1 MWWVKV
7 RAGLVSIAVIATVGV
22 LTTLIEGAVATP
34 AEPDEKNSVQQL
46 ANEIQKRDAIIQQL
60 IRRVDTLG
68 EQIGDRRSSSAGG
81 SASEHTELA
90 ALEPEQAAEASPR
103 RVIPGT
109 SPPDQRSGRPAPGQ
123 FDVSD
128 GDAERALERTLIATG
143 NLLVPAGFA
152 EIEPSFNYARREIPT
167 MVLFNLNRN
176 EFVSALTAR
185 VGLPLETQLEASLPY
200 NIAEQEITNAF
211 TSPAQ
216 KVSARWGNS
225 VGDVTLGVAKTF
237 VHESGWI
244 PDLLG
249 RITYEIPSGPQNDN
263 EVPLPSH
270 FHNLAFSTTALKRQ
284 DPLVFVATAGYAKAF
299 QMGQIEPGNQIKF
312 QVGAFLGTS
321 PETTLRSVLQ
331 QNFLDDTK
339 IRDTRV
345 PGSGGVQSVLNFGG
359 SSILYRNVLLDLQV
373 GVGLTNLAP
382 KYSVILSSTYR
393 FGVPGL

>member
-1 MWWVKV
+1 MWWVKL

-34 AEPDEKNSVQQL
+34 AEPDEKNTVQQL
-46 ANEIQKRDAIIQQL
+46 ASEIQKRDAIIQQL
-60 IRRVDTLG
+60 IRRVDALG
-68 EQIGDRRSSSAGG
+68 ERIGDRLSSSAGG

-109 SPPDQRSGRPAPGQ
+109 STPDQRSGRPAPGQ

-152 EIEPSFNYARREIPT
+152 EIEPSFSYARREIPT
-167 MVLFNLNRN
+167 LVLFNLNRN

-185 VGLPLETQLEASLPY
+185 IGLPWETQLEASLPY
-200 NIAEQEITNAF
+200 NIAEEQITNAF

-216 KVSARWGNS
+216 EVSTRWGNS

-249 RITYEIPSGPQNDN
+249 RITYEIPSGPQTDN
-263 EVPLPSH
+263 QVPLPSH
-270 FHNLAFSTTALKRQ
+270 FHNLGFSTTALKRQ

-359 SSILYRNVLLDLQV
+359 SSILYRNILLDLQV

-393 FGVPGL
+393 FGVPGM